1 MAVRFRSNYL
11 RVQISFESVFQDLSW
26 EDLWAHPELKP
37 FKAKKD
43 REILTLELGG
53 EVFFVKRYF
62 GPGVGVVKYILRGFR
77 DKYGPE
83 NEWQQA
89 LFLKKLGIKAVE
101 PVAFGIEHRSGIIKR
116 AIVVTLK
123 LGGSRLED
131 LFREKADIDHKI
143 KMVKKLAAFAGYF
156 HSTGLSHQ
164 DFYLCHLFWS
174 PQTEDV
180 SLIDLQ
186 RLRYYR
192 GQNGQPR
199 LNWVVKDLAQLDY
212 SSRNV
217 LNSEEYHRLKKS
229 FLSVYKGYLPLI
241 SEPIIVRKIRKKVA
255 RISRHD
261 QKLQLIASGKIK

>member
-1 MAVRFRSNYL
+1 MSAGSSYL
-11 RVQISFESVFQDLSW
+11 EVQSSYEQIFKGLSL
-26 EDLWAHPELKP
+26 EDLWSHPKLQL
-37 FKAKKD
+37 FKTKRT
-43 REILTLELGG
+43 REILTLELDKNI
-53 EVFFVKRYF
+53 FFVKRYF

-123 LGGSRLED
+123 LDGSRLED
-131 LFREKADIDHKI
+131 LFGEKADIDHKI
-143 KMVKKLAAFAGYF
+143 KVVKKLAAFAGYF

-186 RLRYYR
+186 RLRYHR

-217 LNSEEYHRLKKS
+217 LNSGEYHRLKKS

-261 QKLQLIASGKIK
+261 QKLQAIASGKIK